1 MGAMLNVAL
10 LAVRLTLAA
19 VFIIHGG
26 QKLFKWM
33 GGSGIGPMAESI
45 GKRGALP
52 ALRYPLAW
60 MAALSE
66 FGAGSLALLGLLT
79 PLAGALVISVM
90 LVAIADVH
98 ARNGFLNANR
108 GYEFNLSLIALA
120 LVLGLLGGGA
130 WSLDHVLGLDA
141 HLAGPLS
148 QDPLWVPVLLVLAAL
163 GGLAL
168 NGLARALNRNG
179 EQPAVSGHPSATK

>member
-1 MGAMLNVAL
+1 MGTMVDVAL
-10 LAVRLTLAA
+10 LAVRLMLAA
-19 VFIIHGG
+19 VFISHGG

-33 GGSGIGPMAESI
+33 GGTGVQGLAEAI
-45 GKRGALP
+45 GKRGSAP
-52 ALRYPLAW
+52 ALRTPLAW
-60 MAALSE
+60 LATLSE
-66 FGAGSLALLGLLT
+66 FGGGLLALLGLLT
-79 PLAGALVISVM
+79 PLAGALIISVM
-90 LVAIADVH
+90 LVAIVDVH
-98 ARNGFLNANR
+98 FKNGFLNGNR

-168 NGLARALNRNG
+168 NGLARALNRG
-179 EQPAVSGHPSATK
+179 GQPSATTHPSATK

>member
-1 MGAMLNVAL
+1 MGAMTDSAL
-10 LAVRLTLAA
+10 LVVRLTLAA
-19 VFIIHGG
+19 VFIVHGG

-33 GGSGIGPMAESI
+33 GGTGVQGLAESL

-60 MAALSE
+60 MAAFSE

-90 LVAIADVH
+90 LVAIMDVH
-98 ARNGFLNANR
+98 FRNGFLNSNR

-120 LVLGLLGGGA
+120 LVLALLGGGS
-130 WSLDHVLGLDA
+130 WSLDAALGLSA
-141 HLAGPLS
+141 HLTGSLS
-148 QDPLWVPVLLVLAAL
+148 QDFIWVPVLLVLVAL
-163 GGLAL
+163 GGVVL
-168 NGLARALNRNG
+168 NVLARALNH
-179 EQPAVSGHPSATK
+179 PADDPSGPGVLRR